1 MPPTA
6 SGEPA
11 TASGE
16 QTTASGEQ
24 TTASGEKT
32 SASGEGTT
40 ASVEQTTAS
49 GEKASASG
57 EATTASGEHGAP
69 PSQDQICFGAFGFD
83 SPEVKAFVTDVATK
97 ANELEGAL
105 TSRLI
110 KSLMVTT
117 RSGVNLLQTVPV
129 KTENAFR
136 TKMQSTKTKLAAA
149 ATSLNNILSSIG
161 PDQQKEDLRGGSVSQ
176 GLWSVFVA

>member
-6 SGEPA
+6 SGEPK

-16 QTTASGEQ
+16 QATVSGEQ
-24 TTASGEKT
+24 TTASGEK
-32 SASGEGTT
+32 S
-40 ASVEQTTAS
+40 
-49 GEKASASG
+49 SASG

-97 ANELEGAL
+97 ANEIEGAL
-105 TSRLI
+105 TSRSI
-110 KSLMVTT
+110 KSLMLTT
-117 RSGVNLLQTVPV
+117 RAGVSLLQTVPV

-161 PDQQKEDLRGGSVSQ
+161 PDQQKEDLRGG
-176 GLWSVFVA
+176 

>member
-6 SGEPA
+6 SGEPE

-57 EATTASGEHGAP
+57 EATTASVEHGAP
-69 PSQDQICFGAFGFD
+69 PSQDEICFGSFGFD
-83 SPEVKAFVTDVATK
+83 SPIVKAFVTDVARK
-97 ANELEGAL
+97 AKELEGYLA
-105 TSRLI
+105 SRSL
-110 KSLMVTT
+110 KSLTATT
-117 RSGVNLLQTVPV
+117 RSAVNLLQTVPV

-136 TKMQSTKTKLAAA
+136 AKMQSTKNKLATA

-161 PDQQKEDLRGGSVSQ
+161 PDQQKEDLRGG
-176 GLWSVFVA
+176 

>member
-6 SGEPA
+6 SGEPK

-16 QTTASGEQ
+16 QTTAPGEQ
-24 TTASGEKT
+24 TTAP
-32 SASGEGTT
+32 
-40 ASVEQTTAS
+40 
-49 GEKASASG
+49 GEKASAPG
-57 EATTASGEHGAP
+57 EATTAPVEHGAP

-97 ANELEGAL
+97 AKELEEYL
-105 TSRLI
+105 TSRSL

-136 TKMQSTKTKLAAA
+136 AKMQSTKNKLATA

-161 PDQQKEDLRGGSVSQ
+161 PDQQKEDLRGG
-176 GLWSVFVA
+176 

>member
-6 SGEPA
+6 SGEPK

-24 TTASGEKT
+24 TTASGEK
-32 SASGEGTT
+32 
-40 ASVEQTTAS
+40 
-49 GEKASASG
+49 ASASG
-57 EATTASGEHGAP
+57 EATTASVKHGAP
-69 PSQDQICFGAFGFD
+69 PSQDKICFGAFGFD

-136 TKMQSTKTKLAAA
+136 AKMHNVKSKLAQH
-149 ATSLNNILSSIG
+149 ATPLNNILNGIG
-161 PDQQKEDLRGGSVSQ
+161 PDQQEEDLRREISAPGPLVGIRSVSVKY
-176 GLWSVFVA
+176 LSM

>member
-6 SGEPA
+6 SGEPK

-16 QTTASGEQ
+16 QTTAPGEQ
-24 TTASGEKT
+24 TTAP
-32 SASGEGTT
+32 
-40 ASVEQTTAS
+40 
-49 GEKASASG
+49 GEKASAPGEATAASRGRAAASGEKVSAPG
-57 EATTASGEHGAP
+57 EATTAPVEHGAP

-97 ANELEGAL
+97 ANEFEGAL
-105 TSRLI
+105 TSRSI

-161 PDQQKEDLRGGSVSQ
+161 PDQQKEDLRGG
-176 GLWSVFVA
+176 